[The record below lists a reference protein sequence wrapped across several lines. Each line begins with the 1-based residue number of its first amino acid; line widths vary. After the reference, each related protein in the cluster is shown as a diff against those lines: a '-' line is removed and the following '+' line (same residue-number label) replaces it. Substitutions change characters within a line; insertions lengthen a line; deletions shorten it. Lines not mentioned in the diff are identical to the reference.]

1 MNSSLY
7 LGGTFEDVNLSTVAG
22 RSVLLLVIKTS
33 RLSNSETNLKTTV
46 AFFEQLIRGSAHRI
60 NVVWLDRDKELAAL
74 EERYSAGWFDM
85 WRTDTF
91 TAPENP
97 VGNTFASTSNFLHI
111 VDTMISL
118 HPGFRYENCANGGC
132 VHGKRLLRCH
142 FIPKR
147 SFYLDRLG
155 TNIGKVEKRE
165 AFFAGTTRVAHEQDS
180 LCCIFQTRAV
190 SISLGQAQD
199 DDIALCVVNVHV
211 VNVDVCVL
219 FCASRVGAGASLH
232 VRHDER
238 RCRFVARV
246 PADILAEQ
254 PRAGG
259 TAAQV

>member
-46 AFFEQLIRGSAHRI
+46 AFFEQLIRSSANRI

-97 VGNTFASTSNFLHI
+97 VGNTFASTSSFLHI

-199 DDIALCVVNVHV
+199 DDIALCVVNV
-211 VNVDVCVL
+211 VCVL
-219 FCASRVGAGASLH
+219 FCASRAGAGASLH